1 MANKNTNYFTGTLA
15 TILIL
20 IVAFPNIAICIVAIF
35 LIILISAF
43 LFNNN
48 NKNKNNHNNNN
59 NVEPHKISKIIP
71 KNSSYTNDFIYY
83 LGINFDF
90 DDGIDAID
98 KEDYPSAIKYFT
110 LAMKNHGLI
119 PLDDIFVMR
128 GIAYSKN
135 GDDASA
141 LKDFNEA
148 IKLFSFDNPTA
159 FLERGKIFLR
169 QEKYDLAL
177 KDFNQ
182 AISTDY
188 DFNNNADYYFYR
200 GLLYIKTN
208 KINDAIQDLNKA
220 ISLAPAENSETI
232 NSCKFLLGKLQ
243 EIPPKENNNPIK
255 KNTTSTVKLKTC
267 SKKQLLTLEG
277 FDEEKADKF
286 LEKRLKG
293 QMWYDIDSF
302 AQEFNIQPH
311 EIIMIQNRLKF
322 PLKPKTK
329 LGKRKLDI

>member
-1 MANKNTNYFTGTLA
+1 MANKNTNYFTGTIA

-20 IVAFPNIAICIVAIF
+20 IVAFPNIAICIVSIF

-48 NKNKNNHNNNN
+48 NKNSNNNN
-59 NVEPHKISKIIP
+59 NNNNNTIVETQKIPKIIP
-71 KNSSYTNDFIYY
+71 KNGSYTKDFIGYS
-83 LGINFDF
+83 GINFDF
-90 DDGIDAID
+90 DDGIDAMD
-98 KEDYPSAIKYFT
+98 EEDYTTAIKYFT

-135 GDDASA
+135 GDDTNA
-141 LKDFNEA
+141 LNDFDEA

-159 FLERGKIFLR
+159 FLERGKIYLR

-188 DFNNNADYYFYR
+188 NSDRNADYYFYR
-200 GLLYIKTN
+200 GLLYVKTN
-208 KINDAIQDLNKA
+208 KINNAIQDLNKA

-232 NSCKFLLGKLQ
+232 DSCKFLLGKLQ
-243 EIPPKENNNPIK
+243 EIPPKENNKPIK
-255 KNTTSTVKLKTC
+255 KDTTSTVKLKTC

-286 LEKRLKG
+286 LEKRSNG

-302 AQEFNIQPH
+302 AQ
-311 EIIMIQNRLKF
+311 
-322 PLKPKTK
+322 
-329 LGKRKLDI
+329 